1 VPVPTSLSFLGI
13 AKESVKGTPVSP
25 TFYLPVKT
33 ITPEDLPKYLPVEV
47 MKGSMAQTYG
57 FVQGLKYTTFEM
69 GGPVFADALGWSLMG
84 ALGDV
89 STTASRSVSD
99 GVTDSTVTVT
109 SATASFTSADVGK
122 SLSGGSIPAGAF
134 IEVVNSGT
142 SVTISAAATASAS
155 SVPLTIG
162 PPEWHA
168 GGLLN
173 SGNAQPTSHTLTD
186 FYAVTQARQYAGI
199 QWHDVTLKFSAE
211 GLLEQTSKATGL
223 VPSAQVAKPS
233 QSFTALLPIP
243 TWKGIAQIGGSVMA
257 KSMDGEV
264 QIVRKM
270 ELVPGMN
277 ATQQYAQVFIGECQ
291 VKFKLSAFVDDD
303 TELLRM
309 LNDTEPSLDLNWSS
323 LTGASSQQVALHMSQ
338 AAYTKA
344 KINRGKSY
352 VAIDV
357 EGEAVSQ
364 TTDVG
369 ASGGFGPIKAYL
381 GNNVASGTYV

>member
-1 VPVPTSLSFLGI
+1 
-13 AKESVKGTPVSP
+13 
-25 TFYLPVKT
+25 
-33 ITPEDLPKYLPVEV
+33 
-47 MKGSMAQTYG
+47 
-57 FVQGLKYTTFEM
+57 
-69 GGPVFADALGWSLMG
+69 
-84 ALGDV
+84 
-89 STTASRSVSD
+89 
-99 GVTDSTVTVT
+99 
-109 SATASFTSADVGK
+109 
-122 SLSGGSIPAGAF
+122 
-134 IEVVNSGT
+134 
-142 SVTISAAATASAS
+142 
-155 SVPLTIG
+155 
-162 PPEWHA
+162 
-168 GGLLN
+168 
-173 SGNAQPTSHTLTD
+173 
-186 FYAVTQARQYAGI
+186 
-199 QWHDVTLKFSAE
+199 
-211 GLLEQTSKATGL
+211 
-223 VPSAQVAKPS
+223 VPSSQVAKPS

-264 QIVRKM
+264 QIVRKV

-291 VKFKLSAFVDDD
+291 VKFKLSAFIDDD

-323 LTGASSQQVALHMSQ
+323 LTGASSQQVVLHMSQ